1 MRQGPSNGVSSNRPQ
16 RRARILSAHSL
27 NLSVLSLRSP
37 FFVGALSG
45 SCSAGAKISCHVSM
59 RWENDQLRPVLMH
72 SKLGDLHGE
81 AKLSDPGYSV
91 KLRRL
96 LRPSPVRGRR
106 FWQPGPRNSD
116 TARRQGHRPT
126 WQRVPAVRRECEA
139 GVGPTRQGATRGRC
153 ARDEAVQVEMGH
165 VVIVSGGPKP
175 VAVGPSQ
182 RFSFSF

>member
-1 MRQGPSNGVSSNRPQ
+1 MVVATPLCPD
-16 RRARILSAHSL
+16 
-27 NLSVLSLRSP
+27 
-37 FFVGALSG
+37 
-45 SCSAGAKISCHVSM
+45 SCSAGAKISCQVSM

-126 WQRVPAVRRECEA
+126 WQQVPAVRRECEA

-165 VVIVSGGPKP
+165 GRFGPNRSCSP
-175 VAVGPSQ
+175 FFLF
-182 RFSFSF
+182 FSVFFPILYSFEFELQVNSILSLKKTK

>member
-1 MRQGPSNGVSSNRPQ
+1 LCPD
-16 RRARILSAHSL
+16 
-27 NLSVLSLRSP
+27 
-37 FFVGALSG
+37 
-45 SCSAGAKISCHVSM
+45 SCSAGAKICCQVSM

-96 LRPSPVRGRR
+96 LRPSPVQGRR

-139 GVGPTRQGATRGRC
+139 GVGPTRQGATCGRC

-165 VVIVSGGPKP
+165 G
-175 VAVGPSQ
+175 
-182 RFSFSF
+182 RFDPNRSCSPFFLFFSVFFPILYSFEFELQVNSILSLKKQNNPNMM